1 LFAAAMGTL
10 SGTINSVA
18 TLLSVDFYDKIVR
31 NPQQKK
37 SVRFAE
43 WMSVVVGL
51 VGVGIAI
58 ILSRLDIHSLL
69 DLTIEL
75 FGLLGGSCA
84 GAYTLG
90 MFTRRSNWQGVAI
103 GIVSAS
109 LITLVC
115 WIFGLVHPYFYL
127 GIAIVT
133 SIVIGYLASLLFPP
147 PPAEC
152 LSGLTVFD
160 GGGRKGRSGE
170 PAPSISAS

>member
-1 LFAAAMGTL
+1 MGTV

-51 VGVGIAI
+51 IGVSIAI
-58 ILSRLDIHSLL
+58 ILSRLDVHSLL
-69 DLTIEL
+69 DLTITL

-109 LITLVC
+109 VITLIC
-115 WIFGLVHPYFYL
+115 WIFSLVHPYFYL
-127 GIAIVT
+127 AIAIVM
-133 SIVIGYLASLLFPP
+133 SIVVGYIASFFFPP

-152 LSGLTVFD
+152 LTGLTVYD
-160 GGGRKGRSGE
+160 GGGRKDGTGE
-170 PAPSISAS
+170 PAPSTSTF